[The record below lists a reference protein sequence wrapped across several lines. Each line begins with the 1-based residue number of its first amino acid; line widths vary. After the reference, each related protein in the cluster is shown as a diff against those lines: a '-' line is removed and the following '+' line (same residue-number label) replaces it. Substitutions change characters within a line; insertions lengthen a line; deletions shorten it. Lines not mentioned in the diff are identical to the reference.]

1 MIKLSNLSPSQGST
15 RNRKRLGRGPGTG
28 HGKTAGRGHKGF
40 KARSGNGVKMG
51 FEGGQMPL
59 QRRLPKRGF
68 RSRNQFEVRIIGL
81 DLLEKLSQN
90 ASIIDEELLLSQR
103 VIRAGES
110 YKLLSNGE
118 ISSSVKVRL
127 RFVSAGA
134 RSKIEAAGGQIL
146 TIE

>member
-1 MIKLSNLSPSQGST
+1 MKLSNLSPNQGST
-15 RNRKRLGRGPGTG
+15 KNRKRLGRGPGSG

-68 RSRNQFEVRIIGL
+68 RSRNQSDIRIIGL
-81 DLLEKLSQN
+81 ELLDKLSKKT
-90 ASIIDEELLLSQR
+90 AIIDEELLITHG
-103 VIRAGES
+103 VIKAGDC

-118 ISSSVKVRL
+118 ISSAVQVRL

-134 RSKIEAAGGQIL
+134 RSKIEAAGGQVL

>member
-1 MIKLSNLSPSQGST
+1 MIDLSNLSPSKGAT
-15 RNRKRLGRGPGTG
+15 RNRKRLGRGSGSG
-28 HGKTAGRGHKGF
+28 HGKTGGRGHKGF

-68 RSRNQFEVRIIGL
+68 RSLSQSDVRIISL
-81 DLLEKLSQN
+81 ALVERLSQK
-90 ASIIDEELLLSQR
+90 ASIIDEDILLSLG
-103 VIRAGES
+103 VIRNGEP

-118 ISSSVKVRL
+118 ISSPVKVKL

-134 RSKIEAAGGQIL
+134 RSKIEAAGGQVLI
-146 TIE
+146 ID

>member
-28 HGKTAGRGHKGF
+28 HGKTAGHGHKGF

-68 RSRNQFEVRIIGL
+68 RSRNQCNVRIISLG
-81 DLLEKLSQN
+81 LLEKLSRN
-90 ASIIDEELLLSQR
+90 ASIIDEELLISQG
-103 VIRAGES
+103 VIKAGEV

-118 ISSSVKVRL
+118 VSSPVQIRL

-134 RSKIEAAGGQIL
+134 RNKIEAAGGQVL
-146 TIE
+146 PNE

>member
-1 MIKLSNLSPSQGST
+1 
-15 RNRKRLGRGPGTG
+15 
-28 HGKTAGRGHKGF
+28 
-40 KARSGNGVKMG
+40 MG

>member
-1 MIKLSNLSPSQGST
+1 MIDLSNLSPSQGST
-15 RNRKRLGRGPGTG
+15 SNRKRLGRGPGSG
-28 HGKTAGRGHKGF
+28 QGKTAGRGHKGF

-68 RSRNQFEVRIIGL
+68 RSRNHSDVQIISL
-81 DLLEKLSQN
+81 ALLERLSRQT
-90 ASIIDEELLLSQR
+90 AIIDEEFLISQGL
-103 VIRAGES
+103 ITMGAP

-118 ISSSVKVRL
+118 IVSPVQVSL

-134 RSKIEAAGGQIL
+134 RRKIEAAGGKIL